1 MGQWVNGGYGIHM
14 DSWDLIWLVVS
25 HINFIFPFHIWDVI
39 LPIDV
44 HIFQDG
50 YCTTNQGILTIIK
63 HGETI
68 FSPLFPIDMW
78 F

>member
-1 MGQWVNGGYGIHM
+1 MGPLLWGAFIYQVSMGQWVNGGYGNHM

-50 YCTTNQGILTIIK
+50 YCTTNQ
-63 HGETI
+63 
-68 FSPLFPIDMW
+68 
-78 F
+78 